1 MSPAGDD
8 RPPRRSGGSEGG
20 GKPEKPQKP
29 GGSGSKG
36 KPGSGDKPDYT
47 IYGRSGRS
55 GEKRPSAQRR
65 KPADKR
71 EKPPYRVYRSRPSL
85 RDRIRKPSLESLRR
99 GGDGGGI
106 RGWFSRLT
114 GGRRP
119 WLRWILI
126 FAAGWLLLSFIAF
139 AISA

>member
-8 RPPRRSGGSEGG
+8 RPSKRSGGSEGG
-20 GKPEKPQKP
+20 GKPEKPKKP
-29 GGSGSKG
+29 GGSGGKG
-36 KPGSGDKPDYT
+36 KPGSGGKPEYAV
-47 IYGRSGRS
+47 YGKGGRS
-55 GEKRPSAQRR
+55 GEKRRAPQRR
-65 KPADKR
+65 KPSNGR

-106 RGWFSRLT
+106 RGWFSRFT

-126 FAAGWLLLSFIAF
+126 FVVGWLLLSFVAF
-139 AISA
+139 